1 MKNKPMNLKRR
12 NARDGLMFVSPFI
25 IGTLVFFLYPLGFS
39 IFISTGNYTI
49 IKGGFEFEFLG
60 FRQYIDAFVQDVN
73 FTRVFSEVVVDSLI
87 NTPLV
92 VVFSLIIAIMLNKNI
107 RGRGLFRTIFFLP
120 FLLGTG
126 YVMRQL
132 LGMDVTEGAMS
143 VARSIILPPEVYE
156 YISPSLLTLAEEFLN
171 RITYVLWKCGVP
183 IILFLS
189 GLQSINKALYESAQV
204 DGATEWEVLWKIT
217 IPMTTPIM
225 LLVMV
230 FTVIDSFNDPN
241 NPMVDMFYNTAFLQQ
256 KFSQSAAMSWIYFLF
271 ILLFVGVIFVVMKR
285 FIHTESN

>member
-1 MKNKPMNLKRR
+1 MKKKPMNLQRR
-12 NARDGLMFVSPFI
+12 NAREGLMFVSPFI
-25 IGTLVFFLYPLGFS
+25 VGTLVFFLYPLCFS
-39 IFISTGNYTI
+39 IFISTGEYAI
-49 IKGGFEFEFLG
+49 VKGGFTFEFLG
-60 FRQYIDAFVQDVN
+60 FRQYIDAFVQDVQ
-73 FTRVFSEVVVDSLI
+73 FTQ
-87 NTPLV
+87 
-92 VVFSLIIAIMLNKNI
+92 IIAIMLNKNI
-107 RGRGLFRTIFFLP
+107 KGRGMFRTIYFLP

-143 VARSIILPPEVYE
+143 VARSIILPPEVQE
-156 YISPSLLTLAEEFLN
+156 YLSPSLLTLAEEFLN

-241 NPMVDMFYNTAFLQQ
+241 NPMVDMFYNLAFLQTEY
-256 KFSQSAAMSWIYFLF
+256 SQSAAMSWIYFAF
-271 ILLFVGVIFVVMKR
+271 ILLFVGLIFVVMKR
-285 FIHTESN
+285 FIHSETN

>member
-1 MKNKPMNLKRR
+1 MKKMMNLRRR
-12 NARDGLMFVSPFI
+12 NRREGIMFVTPFI
-25 IGTLVFFLYPLGFS
+25 LGTIVFFLYPLGFS
-39 IFISTGNYTI
+39 IYISLGEYTI
-49 IKGGFEFEFLG
+49 TKGGFSFVPEGLKN
-60 FRQYIDAFVQDVN
+60 YIDAFVQNMN
-73 FTRVFSEVVVDSLI
+73 FTTVFSKTVMDSLI

-92 VVFSLIIAIMLNKNI
+92 VVFSLIIAIMLNKKI
-107 RGRGLFRTIFFLP
+107 VCRGLFRTIFFLP

-132 LGMDVTEGAMS
+132 LGMNVTEGAMS
-143 VARSIILPPEVYE
+143 MARGIILPGWAWEHLPV
-156 YISPSLLTLAEEFLN
+156 SLLKLADGFLN
-171 RITYVLWKCGVP
+171 RITYILWKSGVP

-230 FTVIDSFNDPN
+230 FSIIDSFNDPN
-241 NPMVDMFYNTAFLQQ
+241 NPMVDLFYNTAFLQQ
-256 KFSQSAAMSWIYFLF
+256 RYSQSAAMSWIYFLF
-271 ILLFVGVIFVVMKR
+271 ILLFVGLIFLIMRR
-285 FIHTESN
+285 FIYSDR

>member
-12 NARDGLMFVSPFI
+12 NAREGLMFVSPFI
-25 IGTLVFFLYPLGFS
+25 LGTLVFFLYPLGFS
-39 IFISTGNYTI
+39 IYISLGEYAI
-49 IKGGFEFEFLG
+49 VKGGFTFAFSG
-60 FRQYIDAFVQDVN
+60 VQNYVNAFVQDVD
-73 FTRVFSEVVVDSLI
+73 FTAVFTQTVVDSLI

-92 VVFSLIIAIMLNKNI
+92 VVFSLIIAIMLNKRI
-107 RGRGLFRTIFFLP
+107 VCRGMFRTIFFLP

-132 LGMDVTEGAMS
+132 LGMNVTEGAMS
-143 VARSIILPPEVYE
+143 VARSIILPSQVRE
-156 YISPSLLTLAEEFLN
+156 YVSPSLIRLTEEFLN
-171 RITYVLWKCGVP
+171 RITYILWKCGVP

-230 FTVIDSFNDPN
+230 YTVIDSFNDPN

-256 KFSQSAAMSWIYFLF
+256 RYSMSAAMSWIYFLF
-271 ILLFVGVIFVVMKR
+271 ILLFVGLIFAVMRR
-285 FIHTESN
+285 FIHMDR